1 MKAVF
6 FETAPWERRY
16 LARALKGTHV
26 TPVFVAEPLTE
37 RRLGDARGAA
47 VLSVFI
53 YSRLTASVVK
63 RLRAARLI
71 ATRSTGF
78 DHIDLAACARQKVLV
93 ANVPAYGENT
103 VAEHTFAL
111 ILSLSRNLHRAYVR
125 TARGDFSLT
134 GLQGFDLKGKTLGVV
149 GAGRIGMHVI
159 KMAKGF
165 DMRVLAYD
173 TRKDPF
179 LSEVLGFRY
188 APLNELL
195 EESDI
200 VSLHTPYSQA
210 THHLMNRETFGRMK
224 RGALLINTARGGLV
238 DTDAL
243 VWALDQG
250 VVGGAGLD
258 VLEGEDLVKE
268 ERQLLETDV
277 SKERLITALKNNIL
291 LHRENVVIT
300 PHIAFD
306 SREALQRILDTTVAN
321 IAAFLGGSPLNL
333 VTKTGEALQRVRKRR
348 GDEDEVRSNARGGGG
363 RGDGRGRIGAR
374 GAGPFR

>member
-1 MKAVF
+1 MHVQDPGGTVKAVF

-16 LARALKGTHV
+16 LARALKSHHV
-26 TPVFVAEPLTE
+26 DAQFIAEPLTGALV
-37 RRLGDARGAA
+37 RRAQGAA
-47 VLSVFI
+47 IVSVFI
-53 YSRLTASVVK
+53 YSQLAASTVK
-63 RLRAARLI
+63 RLRGVRLI

-78 DHIDLAACARQKVLV
+78 DHIDLKACKQQKVLV

-111 ILSLSRNLHRAYVR
+111 ILSLSRNLHKAYVR

-149 GAGRIGMHVI
+149 GAGRIGLHVI

-165 DMRVLAYD
+165 GMRVLAFD
-173 TRKDPF
+173 TRQDPF
-179 LSEVLGFRY
+179 MSEVLDFRY
-188 APLNELL
+188 VPLDALL
-195 EESDI
+195 KESDI
-200 VSLHTPYSQA
+200 VTLHTPYNPA
-210 THHLMNRETFGRMK
+210 THHLMNRETFGRVK

-238 DTDAL
+238 DTNAL
-243 VWALDQG
+243 VWALDTG
-250 VVGGAGLD
+250 ILGGAGLD
-258 VLEGEDLVKE
+258 VLEGEELVKE
-268 ERQLLETDV
+268 ERQLLEQDF

-321 IAAFLGGSPLNL
+321 ILGFLSGSSVN
-333 VTKTGEALQRVRKRR
+333 RV
-348 GDEDEVRSNARGGGG
+348 
-363 RGDGRGRIGAR
+363 
-374 GAGPFR
+374 

>member
-1 MKAVF
+1 VNAVF

-16 LARALKGTHV
+16 LAKALRGTTLRAEFV
-26 TPVFVAEPLTE
+26 TEPLSGE
-37 RRLGDARGAA
+37 RAARARGAA
-47 VLSVFI
+47 ILSVFI
-53 YSRLTASVVK
+53 YSQLTAAL
-63 RLRAARLI
+63 LRKLRGVRFI

-78 DHIDLAACARQKVLV
+78 DHIDLAACRAGKIQV

-125 TARGDFSLT
+125 TVRGDFSLT

-165 DMRVLAYD
+165 GMRVLAYD

-179 LSEVLGFRY
+179 LSEVLDFRY
-188 APLNELL
+188 APLDQLL
-195 EESDI
+195 RESDI
-200 VSLHTPYSQA
+200 VSLHTPYHPA
-210 THHLMNRETFGRMK
+210 THHLMNRERFARMK

-238 DTDAL
+238 DTNAL

-250 VVGGAGLD
+250 IVGGAGLD
-258 VLEGEDLVKE
+258 VLEGEELVKE
-268 ERQLLETDV
+268 ERQLLDEDL
-277 SKERLITALKNNIL
+277 SKERLVTALKNNIL

-321 IAAFLGGSPLNL
+321 ITSFLQGAPANL
-333 VTKTGEALQRVRKRR
+333 VTKTGRR
-348 GDEDEVRSNARGGGG
+348 
-363 RGDGRGRIGAR
+363 
-374 GAGPFR
+374 

>member
-1 MKAVF
+1 MKVVF
-6 FETAPWERRY
+6 FETASWERRY
-16 LARALKGTHV
+16 LTKALK
-26 TPVFVAEPLTE
+26 PLRLSIQFVAEPLTDSSLS
-37 RRLGDARGAA
+37 RAQGAS

-53 YSRLTASVVK
+53 YSTLTAALIK
-63 RLRAARLI
+63 RLRGVRLI

-78 DHIDLAACARQKVLV
+78 DHIDLKTCATRKIQV

-111 ILSLSRNLHRAYVR
+111 ILSLSRNVHKAYVR
-125 TARGDFSLT
+125 TVKGDFSLT
-134 GLQGFDLKGKTLGVV
+134 GLQGFDLKGKTIGVV

-165 DMRVLAYD
+165 GMRVLAYD

-179 LSEVLGFRY
+179 LSEVLDFRY
-188 APLNELL
+188 VSLPELL
-195 EESDI
+195 KQSDI
-200 VSLHTPYSQA
+200 ISLHLPYMQA
-210 THHLMNRETFGRMK
+210 THHLINRERFRVMK

-238 DTDAL
+238 DTNAL

-250 VVGGAGLD
+250 IVGGAGLD
-258 VLEGEDLVKE
+258 VLEGEELVKE
-268 ERQLLETDV
+268 ERQLLEKDFP
-277 SKERLITALKNNIL
+277 KERLITALKNNIL

-321 IAAFLGGSPLNL
+321 ITGFLYGSSLNL
-333 VTKTGEALQRVRKRR
+333 VTQAA
-348 GDEDEVRSNARGGGG
+348 RST
-363 RGDGRGRIGAR
+363 
-374 GAGPFR
+374 AG